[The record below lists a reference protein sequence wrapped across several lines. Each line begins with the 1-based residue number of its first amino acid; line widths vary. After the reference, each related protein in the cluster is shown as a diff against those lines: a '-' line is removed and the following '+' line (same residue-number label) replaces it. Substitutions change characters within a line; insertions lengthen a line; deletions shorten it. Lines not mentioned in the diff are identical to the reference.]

1 LLVYHTLTPLSSDI
15 INFMKILQRA
25 LKLIMHIVLVGVA
38 LGLILAVAG
47 VVAGYSMLGFFY
59 WVG

>member
-1 LLVYHTLTPLSSDI
+1 MPLSSDI

-25 LKLIMHIVLVGVA
+25 LKLIEHIVLVGVA
-38 LGLILAVAG
+38 LGLILAIAG
-47 VVAGYSMLGFFY
+47 VVAGYCMLGFFY

>member
-1 LLVYHTLTPLSSDI
+1 MPLSSDI

-25 LKLIMHIVLVGVA
+25 LKAIGHIVLVGVA
-38 LGLILAVAG
+38 LGLILAIAG
-47 VVAGYSMLGFFY
+47 VVAGYSMLGFFF